1 MSTQDEIVD
10 PSSPL
15 TEASPTPRTKK
26 KQKQVFFFLSFVFVL
41 VLSLLVILNS
51 LVSVF
56 KAVGLNGKVGSVLQ
70 FQVLAIASL
79 FFLYSALVLFMNLK
93 NSLSLPKV
101 VLDLIVLFGFVEE
114 FNIGCT

>member
-15 TEASPTPRTKK
+15 TEASPAPRTKK
-26 KQKQVFFFLSFVFVL
+26 NQKQVFFFLSFVFVL

-56 KAVGLNGKVGSVLQ
+56 KAVGLNAKVGSVLQ
-70 FQVLAIASL
+70 SQVLAMASL

-93 NSLSLPKV
+93 NSLSLSKV
-101 VLDLIVLFGFVEE
+101 VLDLIVIFGFMEE